1 MMFSCSLNAFFIM
14 QRNRGVIV
22 RDGSSKDA
30 VCHSDTIPHNRS
42 CYLYLLLMAY
52 FVRRPSDMRYIHR

>member
-1 MMFSCSLNAFFIM
+1 M

-52 FVRRPSDMRYIHR
+52 FVRRPSDMRYIHK